1 MYTTK
6 SSGSTSR
13 ALLRNMAQGG
23 VEEITCS
30 DNSKAYYQRSQVT
43 LGNLPTD
50 AEKRV
55 WAFYDGNVGSGSG
68 IKEVPHFNHV
78 AGDPDIENARITATV
93 NLTKLCDGSTLF
105 VVKADDSAATTGTLG
120 LGNNGR
126 TTAGV
131 YQDLGSSAASV
142 SFNVYVPMNAMNS
155 NASTIQLA
163 LGFVVDM
170 DDGDS
175 VNGSTLDDTTTDVA
189 IETTIYAKPW
199 WATAHEGAGHSDS
212 DHPEHDEVH
221 QILPAC
227 SSPAAN
233 AAPCVI
239 QADSGVFDTDGTTRL
254 DAGATTGT
262 SVVLTWLGDAEN
274 FEARLDLAPISP
286 ISTGGFSVPAD
297 KVSRISV
304 SWPTSGNSLRSQPL
318 APAMTRSTFCLQ

>member
-1 MYTTK
+1 M
-6 SSGSTSR
+6 
-13 ALLRNMAQGG
+13 
-23 VEEITCS
+23 
-30 DNSKAYYQRSQVT
+30 T

-78 AGDPDIENARITATV
+78 AGDPDIENARITATA

-120 LGNNGR
+120 LGNNAR

-163 LGFVVDM
+163 IGFVVDM
-170 DDGDS
+170 TDGDS
-175 VNGSTLDDTTTDVA
+175 VDGSTLDDQTADVA

-199 WATAHEGAGHSDS
+199 WATAHGGAGHS
-212 DHPEHDEVH
+212 
-221 QILPAC
+221 
-227 SSPAAN
+227 
-233 AAPCVI
+233 AAPSR
-239 QADSGVFDTDGTTRL
+239 ARRSPPDSPRL
-254 DAGATTGT
+254 
-262 SVVLTWLGDAEN
+262 L
-274 FEARLDLAPISP
+274 IS
-286 ISTGGFSVPAD
+286 
-297 KVSRISV
+297 SRQCRTLCDPS
-304 SWPTSGNSLRSQPL
+304 
-318 APAMTRSTFCLQ
+318 